1 MGIKERKRRERNE
14 RKELILR
21 AAKKAYMEDGWYST
35 TMEKIAEKAELS
47 RATLYLYYKTKD
59 HIFIDAVTSFLEN
72 LSAMLE
78 DLYLRIE
85 EVKEN
90 LLRELWQVFVDFYH
104 TDPEMFSIG
113 LLFIQREMLPALPKE
128 LRDPLDEAGS
138 RNHYNI
144 FRIIEYGVKGNF
156 FSKADPRALTE
167 VVWSTFLGVVHIE
180 NMKKSISKKGHLE
193 STLELAYEILERGIC
208 VG

>member
-90 LLRELWQVFVDFYH
+90 LLRELWQVFVDFYY

>member
-1 MGIKERKRRERNE
+1 MGIKERKRREKNE
-14 RKELILR
+14 RRELILR

-78 DLYLRIE
+78 DLHVRIE
-85 EVKEN
+85 DIKGN
-90 LLRELWQVFVDFYH
+90 LLREVWQVFVDFYH

-113 LLFIQREMLPALPKE
+113 LLFIQREMLPTLPKE

-138 RNHYNI
+138 KNHYNI
-144 FRIIEYGVKGNF
+144 FRIMEYGVKGNLF
-156 FSKADPRALTE
+156 IKADPRALTE
-167 VVWSTFLGVVHIE
+167 VVWSTFLGVIHIE

-193 STLELAYEILERGIC
+193 STLELAYEILKRGIC
-208 VG
+208 IG

>member
-1 MGIKERKRRERNE
+1 MGIKERKEREKNE
-14 RKELILR
+14 RKELILG

-78 DLYLRIE
+78 DLYARIE
-85 EVKEN
+85 EIKED
-90 LLRELWQVFVDFYH
+90 LLREVWQVFVDFYYM
-104 TDPEMFSIG
+104 DPEMFSIG
-113 LLFIQREMLPALPKE
+113 LLFIQREMLPTLPRE

-138 RNHYNI
+138 KNHYSI
-144 FRIIEYGVKGNF
+144 FRIMEYGVNRNLF
-156 FSKADPRALTE
+156 IKADPRALTE
-167 VVWSTFLGVVHIE
+167 VVWSTFLGIIHIE
-180 NMKKSISKKGHLE
+180 NMKKSIAKKGHLE
-193 STLELAYEILERGIC
+193 TTLELAYEILERGIC
-208 VG
+208 IG